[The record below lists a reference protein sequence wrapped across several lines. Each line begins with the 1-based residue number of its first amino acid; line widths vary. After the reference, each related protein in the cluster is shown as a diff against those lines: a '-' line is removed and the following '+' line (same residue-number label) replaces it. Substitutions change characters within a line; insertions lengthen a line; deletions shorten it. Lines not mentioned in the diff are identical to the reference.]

1 MAFVGRQDDIRSIS
15 AVHSWRRF
23 AASWSARPGEP
34 GEGRRST
41 RVRSIG
47 WDTVASPH
55 RFLVYLITYRSDLL
69 TRGIYYISA

>member
-1 MAFVGRQDDIRSIS
+1 MAFVGRQDDIQSIS

-23 AASWSARPGEP
+23 AASWNAGPGEP

-47 WDTVASPH
+47 RDTVASPR

-69 TRGIYYISA
+69 TRGIHYM